1 MAKKTKTVYK
11 SYTDGGERYMIC
23 RNSIEGG
30 RWWKGN
36 LCGEWVKVN
45 TDTTATLCHRCVN
58 KVTEPPKFTPRY
70 TPTGRPKGWQ
80 WMTEFVDKDG
90 KVYHKGKEQPALEG
104 TLPVT
109 IVEKVSNKKR
119 LTKRERET
127 QRRNDASKIY
137 TLKKKLAKAKFKKD
151 KKPLEVQI
159 RKLTRK
165 IKVK

>member
-1 MAKKTKTVYK
+1 MAKKIKTVYN

-45 TDTTATLCHRCVN
+45 VDTTATLCHRCVN

-70 TPTGRPKGWQ
+70 APTGRPKGWQ
-80 WMTEFVDKDG
+80 WRTEFVDKDG

-151 KKPLEVQI
+151 RKPLEVQI

>member
-1 MAKKTKTVYK
+1 MANKNKVVYK
-11 SYTDGGERYMIC
+11 SYTDSGKYYMIC
-23 RNSIEGG
+23 QNSIEGG
-30 RWWKGN
+30 RWWKGR
-36 LCGEWVKVN
+36 LCNEWGEVN
-45 TDTTATLCHRCVN
+45 QNTTATLCHKCVN
-58 KVTEPPKFTPRY
+58 KVTEPPTFTARY

-80 WMTEFVDKDG
+80 WMSQFVDKDG
-90 KVYHKGKEQPALEG
+90 AVYYKGKEQPALRG

-109 IVEKVSNKKR
+109 VIDKSSNVKR

-127 QRRNDASKIY
+127 QRRDTASTIY
-137 TLKKKLAKAKFKKD
+137 SLKKKLAKAKFKKD